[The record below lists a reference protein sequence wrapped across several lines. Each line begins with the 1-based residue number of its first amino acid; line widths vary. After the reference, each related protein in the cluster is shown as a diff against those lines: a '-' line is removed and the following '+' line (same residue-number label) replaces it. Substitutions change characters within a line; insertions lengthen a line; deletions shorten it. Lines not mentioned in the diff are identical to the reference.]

1 MPAPHSCR
9 SEDELDDLEEETSR
23 RFGRLPPVARDF
35 LRLRELRLDCKRR
48 GIVRLDVG
56 PGAVAATF
64 LPGRLRKSKG
74 KFSGKSKEKSKGK
87 FEGRSLQ
94 RDGDRVVYHSQ
105 MRDAPF
111 DLVDELLDLLDET

>member
-1 MPAPHSCR
+1 
-9 SEDELDDLEEETSR
+9 
-23 RFGRLPPVARDF
+23 
-35 LRLRELRLDCKRR
+35 
-48 GIVRLDVG
+48 
-56 PGAVAATF
+56 VAATF

-105 MRDAPF
+105 VRDAPF
-111 DLVDELLDLLDET
+111 DLVNELLDLLDET